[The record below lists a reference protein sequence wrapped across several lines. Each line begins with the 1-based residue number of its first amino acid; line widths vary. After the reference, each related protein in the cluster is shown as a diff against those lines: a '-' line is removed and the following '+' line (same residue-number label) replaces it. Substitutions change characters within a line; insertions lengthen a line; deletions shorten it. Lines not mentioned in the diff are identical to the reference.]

1 MVHLAWLTTQ
11 ALRSVFER
19 DPTAGLLESLSSGVK
34 VLQAELHRAH
44 RLIEGYNLAFER
56 EDRASRFQVRGLELF
71 TLIIFFLTLLLWKA
85 WVCPRRGNTERPVL
99 AISGDTGRF
108 SDSDSPEEEPRPSF
122 PSAPVGPRTVGPI
135 RPSQLGKGSRK

>member
-1 MVHLAWLTTQ
+1 MVHVIWLTTHV
-11 ALRSVFER
+11 LRTVFER
-19 DPTAGLLESLSSGVK
+19 DPSTGLLESLSSEVK

-56 EDRASRFQVRGLELF
+56 EERASRFQIRGLELF

-85 WVCPRRGNTERPVL
+85 WVCPRRAVAEKPVL
-99 AISGDTGRF
+99 ALSGGTGGS
-108 SDSDSPEEEPRPSF
+108 SDSDSPEESVRLPSQ
-122 PSAPVGPRTVGPI
+122 SAVARPRTSGPI